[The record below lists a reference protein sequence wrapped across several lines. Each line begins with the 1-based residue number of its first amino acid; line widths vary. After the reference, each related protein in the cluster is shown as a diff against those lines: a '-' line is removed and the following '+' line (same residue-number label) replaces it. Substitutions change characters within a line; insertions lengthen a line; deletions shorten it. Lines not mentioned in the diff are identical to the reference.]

1 MQKNVWTSRCLYF
14 VAIVSSLSSA
24 GAAMTLLALSSSFFI
39 ENPEGFASSAIQL
52 MYYLGIGCIGFFGGG
67 ILQKWSSVTLGFF
80 GPLISS
86 LIVFYLATFDV
97 IPFFVGFPAIFL
109 IFLLNGIDHPNNLRF
124 FNEVVPERQKLSF
137 FSLTESIAAVFQI
150 LSPLLAGVIIAS
162 MGIKACFIIDGCT
175 YLISALPWLIIKKK
189 IGNTIN
195 DRPTENIN
203 YFLGFQILYS
213 NSRVRALTI
222 SRLLNNLAYVTCTTA
237 IPLVIAWIANKDQEF
252 FTFQLAITNALI
264 STGFIGA
271 GLLGAMVSRNSNN
284 VVVLIYLASILAIG
298 ANIILMTAILFL
310 PLLYLSACM
319 LGIGT
324 YCFRLSG
331 ITLGQAF
338 TPPSALGPVIIAGD
352 TVVRSWSFLVSAST
366 LFIFELHSL
375 WELSFGTLFF
385 LVNILPCGCI
395 FAPKWSLSLARKCA
409 SSPQIDHSMGTE
421 RDAVVEEQVIST
433 LHQE

>member
-1 MQKNVWTSRCLYF
+1 MQKNLWTPRFLYF

-24 GAAMTLLALSSSFFI
+24 GAAMTLLALSSSFFV
-39 ENPEGFASSAIQL
+39 ENPEGFASSSIQL

-67 ILQKWSSVTLGFF
+67 ILQKWSSVTLGIF

-97 IPFFVGFPAIFL
+97 IPFIVGFPAIFL

-124 FNEVVPERQKLSF
+124 FNEAVPERQRLSF
-137 FSLTESIAAVFQI
+137 FSFTESITAILQI
-150 LSPLLAGVIIAS
+150 ISPLLAGIIIAS
-162 MGIKACFIIDGCT
+162 VGLKACFIIDGCT
-175 YLISALPWLIIKKK
+175 YLISALPWFMIKKK
-189 IGNTIN
+189 IGNTID
-195 DRPTENIN
+195 DRPPAKIN
-203 YFLGFQILYS
+203 YFLGFQVLY
-213 NSRVRALTI
+213 NNPQVRGLTI

-237 IPLVIAWIANKDQEF
+237 IPLVIAWIANKDQEV
-252 FTFQLAITNALI
+252 FTFQLAITNALV

-271 GLLGAMVSRNSNN
+271 GLLGAIVSHNNNN
-284 VVVLIYLASILAIG
+284 VVLLVYLASILAIG
-298 ANIILMTAILFL
+298 ACIVLIGAIVFL

-319 LGIGT
+319 LGVGT

-331 ITLGQAF
+331 MTIGQAF
-338 TPPSALGPVIIAGD
+338 TPSSVLGPVIIAGD

-375 WELSFGTLFF
+375 WGLSFGTLFF

-395 FAPKWSLSLARKCA
+395 FAPKWSLTLARKCA
-409 SSPQIDHSMGTE
+409 SDNRTDSI
-421 RDAVVEEQVIST
+421 V
-433 LHQE
+433 